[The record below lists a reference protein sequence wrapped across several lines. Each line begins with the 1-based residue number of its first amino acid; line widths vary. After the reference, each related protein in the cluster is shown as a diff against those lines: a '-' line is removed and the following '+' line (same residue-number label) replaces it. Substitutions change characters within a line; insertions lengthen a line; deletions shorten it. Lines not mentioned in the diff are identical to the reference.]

1 MAENQRDHL
10 IKTEAEKG
18 KRMEEVRLGTIGS
31 GVIVHSVLDGVRETK
46 GICLEA
52 VYSRTEDKGRALAAE
67 YGVEKVY
74 TDMDAFLADSAV
86 NCVYIATP
94 NLLHYEQAK
103 RALTAGKHVI
113 CEKPFV
119 TRPEQAE
126 ELFALAVSKGM
137 FLCEAAPTSFLP
149 NYAILKRELPKI
161 GRVRLVMANYSQ
173 YSSRYDKLLAGE
185 PPNIFNPDY
194 AGGTLMDIN
203 FYNVYLNVA
212 LFGKP
217 ASASYAAT
225 LYDLGGG
232 RSIDTSGVVTLRY
245 PDFVS
250 TCAGAK
256 DTWGENYVQIEGE
269 QGYIYIKGGS
279 NGLASIRV
287 VTWDADETFDEQ
299 SHPSRWYYEVQR
311 LTELLRAEDRVA
323 FDERRRITT
332 ETVRVIEALRR
343 DAGLVFPGDSA

>member
-1 MAENQRDHL
+1 
-10 IKTEAEKG
+10 
-18 KRMEEVRLGTIGS
+18 MEEVRLGTIGS
-31 GVIVHSVLDGVRETK
+31 GVIVHSVLDGVRETE
-46 GICLEA
+46 GIRLEA
-52 VYSRTEDKGRALAAE
+52 VYSRGEDKGRTLAAE
-67 YGVEKVY
+67 YGAQKVY
-74 TDMDAFLADSAV
+74 TDMDAFLADGAV

-94 NLLHYEQAK
+94 NLLHYEQVK
-103 RALTAGKHVI
+103 RALAAGKHVI

-119 TRPEQAE
+119 TRPERAE
-126 ELFALAVSKGM
+126 ELFALAESKGL
-137 FLCEAAPTSFLP
+137 FLYEAAPTSFLP
-149 NYAILKRELPKI
+149 NYAILKRELPKV

-185 PPNIFNPDY
+185 LPNIFNPDY
-194 AGGTLMDIN
+194 AGGALMDIN

-217 ASASYAAT
+217 ASTSYAAN
-225 LYDLGGG
+225 LHNLGG

-250 TCAGAK
+250 TCVGAK

-287 VTWDADETFDEQ
+287 VTKDADVTFDEHP
-299 SHPSRWYYEVQR
+299 HPSRWYYEVQR
-311 LTELLRAEDRVA
+311 LAELLRAEDRAA
-323 FDERRRITT
+323 FEERRRITT
-332 ETVRVIEALRR
+332 ETVRVIAALRR
-343 DAGLVFPGDSA
+343 DAGLVFPGDPA